1 MTRRPALALL
11 ASLCCAAAFAG
22 GPPLVRDGITLDYRD
37 EAGALGAETRGR
49 IVETFFSAYARQR
62 ADFNPAAPDRVRIV
76 VDPGYDG
83 IAYVGEGDAGRAT
96 MTINPAWLV
105 ERPGD
110 TDLVAHEAMHIV
122 QAYPDYDS
130 DRTPVWLVE
139 GIADYARDRYG
150 LDNAAAGWTLPD
162 AVAPEHRYDSGY
174 RVTGAFLRWAE
185 AAHPGLVA
193 RLDAA
198 LREGRYTPARWREFA
213 GEDVDRLWARYAR
226 EHAAGTPAP

>member
-1 MTRRPALALL
+1 ML

-22 GPPLVRDGITLDYRD
+22 EAPLVRDGVTLAYRD
-37 EAGALGAETRGR
+37 DAGALGAETRGK
-49 IVETFFSAYARQR
+49 IVETFFSAYLRQR
-62 ADFNPAAPDRVRIV
+62 ADFNPAAPDRVEIV

-83 IAYVGEGDAGRAT
+83 IAYVGDGDGRAT

-130 DRTPVWLVE
+130 ERTPVWLVE

-150 LDNAAAGWTLPD
+150 LDNAAGGWALPD
-162 AVAPEHRYDSGY
+162 AVGPEHRYDSGY
-174 RVTGAFLRWAE
+174 RVTGAFLEWAE

-198 LREGRYTPARWREFA
+198 LREGRYAPPLWRELA

-226 EHAAGTPAP
+226 ERGDDTDPTETTDP